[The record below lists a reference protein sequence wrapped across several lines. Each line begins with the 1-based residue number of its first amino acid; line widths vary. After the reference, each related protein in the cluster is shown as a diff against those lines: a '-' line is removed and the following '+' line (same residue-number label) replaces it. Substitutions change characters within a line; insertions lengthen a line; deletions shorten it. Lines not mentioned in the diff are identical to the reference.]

1 MLIYSAGMC
10 PSAAQERIE
19 RCCLSSTDT
28 SMTHMFMNVHTYI

>member
-28 SMTHMFMNVHTYI
+28 SMTHMFMNVHIYI